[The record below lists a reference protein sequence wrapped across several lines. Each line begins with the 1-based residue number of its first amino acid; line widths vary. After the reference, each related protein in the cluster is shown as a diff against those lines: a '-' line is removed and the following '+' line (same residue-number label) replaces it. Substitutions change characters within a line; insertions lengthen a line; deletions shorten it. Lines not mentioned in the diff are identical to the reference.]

1 MSIVNS
7 EIREGVL
14 LEQDYISIPV
24 GLFEDLIRAETE
36 RDVLEAAIDG
46 DSSFAAGEVL
56 KAIKAARKNHL
67 RGVMRIE
74 IGVAPPAE
82 SEPSD
87 ADTDNATESE
97 EDPDE
102 AEACE

>member
-7 EIREGVL
+7 DIREGVL
-14 LEQDYISIPV
+14 VDQDYVSIPL

-36 RDVLEAAIDG
+36 RDVLEAAIEG
-46 DSSFAAGEVL
+46 ENNFVASEVL
-56 KAIKAARKNHL
+56 KAIQTTRKKHL

-87 ADTDNATESE
+87 EEADAAADDE
-97 EDPDE
+97 EDPDGT
-102 AEACE
+102 EACE

>member
-7 EIREGVL
+7 DIREGVL

-36 RDVLEAAIDG
+36 RDILEAALLGEHKYSASEVLEAIQT
-46 DSSFAAGEVL
+46 
-56 KAIKAARKNHL
+56 ARKKHL

-87 ADTDNATESE
+87 EDADAAADDE
-97 EDPDE
+97 EDPDGT
-102 AEACE
+102 EACE

>member
-14 LEQDYISIPV
+14 VEQDYVSIPL

-36 RDVLEAAIDG
+36 RDVLEATIEG
-46 DSSFAAGEVL
+46 ENSFVVSEVL
-56 KAIKAARKNHL
+56 KSIQTARKKHL

-74 IGVAPPAE
+74 IGVEPPAE
-82 SEPSD
+82 PEPSD
-87 ADTDNATESE
+87 EDADAAAESE

>member
-7 EIREGVL
+7 EIRDGVL

-36 RDVLEAAIDG
+36 RDVLEATIEG
-46 DSSFAAGEVL
+46 ENSFVVSEVL
-56 KAIKAARKNHL
+56 KSIQTARKKHL

-82 SEPSD
+82 PEPSD
-87 ADTDNATESE
+87 EDADAAADDEEDTDGT
-97 EDPDE
+97 
-102 AEACE
+102 EACE

>member
-7 EIREGVL
+7 DIREGVL
-14 LEQDYISIPV
+14 VEQDYVSIPL

-36 RDVLEAAIDG
+36 RDVLEATIEGENNFVA
-46 DSSFAAGEVL
+46 SEVL
-56 KAIKAARKNHL
+56 KAIQTARKKHL

-82 SEPSD
+82 PEPSD
-87 ADTDNATESE
+87 EDADAAAESE

>member
-7 EIREGVL
+7 DIREGVL
-14 LEQDYISIPV
+14 VEQDYVSIPL

-36 RDVLEAAIDG
+36 RDVLEATIEG
-46 DSSFAAGEVL
+46 ENSFVVSEVL
-56 KAIKAARKNHL
+56 KSIQAARKKHL

-82 SEPSD
+82 PEPSD
-87 ADTDNATESE
+87 ADADAAADDE
-97 EDPDE
+97 EAPNE
-102 AEACE
+102 ADACE

>member
-7 EIREGVL
+7 DIREGVL
-14 LEQDYISIPV
+14 VEQDYISIPV

-36 RDVLEAAIDG
+36 RDILEAALLGEHKYSASEVLEAIQT
-46 DSSFAAGEVL
+46 
-56 KAIKAARKNHL
+56 ARKKHL

-74 IGVAPPAE
+74 IGCCPCAE
-82 SEPSD
+82 PEPSD
-87 ADTDNATESE
+87 EDTDAAADDE
-97 EDPDE
+97 EAPNE